1 MAQTQVR
8 PPETQQE
15 DGGREPGNGRRWR
28 LPRTFEA
35 LQFAPFRWYVGAI
48 IWWNAAMSMQMLVRG
63 YLAYQ
68 LTDTFTSLGVVGLGS
83 AIPMLLLSPFGGVIA
98 DRSSKRLVLQVGQS
112 FGFLIAVVIGVLLFA
127 DLLRFWH
134 LVAGSVAQGVMMAL
148 VMPSRQ
154 AYLPEVVGMRR
165 LMNAIPLQTAG
176 MNTTQILAPALG
188 GFMIDWIGAGSVYVF
203 MAAMYAMSVV
213 MLFGVNS
220 LTPEEL
226 EASRAGM
233 PAARPGVM
241 GRRGGMDRTGQRRGT
256 FRELG
261 EGVRYMAQDR
271 TVLSI
276 LSFAFLGSVLGMP
289 IRMLLPGYVGAVF
302 GDSGSILGLLQMGMG
317 IGALAGSLWL
327 ASLRMERNRG
337 LVLAASTS
345 LMGVFMLAFSFTGV
359 AWLAFITLAA
369 VGIGSSGRQAMSQ
382 VLVQEYVDDAYRGR
396 VMSIF
401 MMQFS
406 LMSLSTFFV
415 SLYMEAVG
423 PEFAIGSLGVVL
435 ILATATYLALV
446 PRFRRLA

>member
-1 MAQTQVR
+1 M
-8 PPETQQE
+8 
-15 DGGREPGNGRRWR
+15 
-28 LPRTFEA
+28 
-35 LQFAPFRWYVGAI
+35 GAI
-48 IWWNAAMSMQMLVRG
+48 IWWNGAMSMQMLVRG

-83 AIPMLLLSPFGGVIA
+83 AIPMLLLSPFGGVMA
-98 DRSSKRLVLQVGQS
+98 DRAPRRFVLQVGQS
-112 FGFLIAVVIGVLLFA
+112 FGFVIAVVIGVLLFA
-127 DLLRFWH
+127 DLLEFWH
-134 LVAGSVAQGVMMAL
+134 LVAASVAQGVMMAL

-176 MNTTQILAPALG
+176 MNSTQILAPALG
-188 GFMIDWIGAGSVYVF
+188 GFMIDWMGAASVYVF

-213 MLFGVNS
+213 MLFGVKS

-233 PAARPGVM
+233 PANGRVGG

-256 FRELG
+256 LKDLG
-261 EGVRYMAQDR
+261 EGLRYMAHDH

-327 ASLRMERNRG
+327 ASLRMEHHRG
-337 LVLAASTS
+337 LVLAGSTI
-345 LMGVFMLAFSFTGV
+345 LMGVSMFAFSFTGV
-359 AWLAFITLAA
+359 AWLAWVALAA

-406 LMSLSTFFV
+406 LMSVSTFFV

-423 PEFAIGSLGVVL
+423 PEFAIGSLGVAL
-435 ILATATYLALV
+435 IVATLTYVALV
-446 PRFRRLA
+446 PQLRRLA